1 MELDA
6 FRDVLPQSGQA
17 LAQLYQKGLFSDSKI
32 WKKHKN
38 VRTMSKKTERC
49 RRKTI
54 KNAQKHRKTIEFGGA
69 NVKFGQNGVFL
80 AHFDPKRGNYG
91 FDDRLRGYFYPLG
104 ASGDP

>member
-1 MELDA
+1 MHLYVYSIAMELDA
-6 FRDVLPQSGQA
+6 FGVVLGQSGQA

-54 KNAQKHRKTIEFGGA
+54 KNA
-69 NVKFGQNGVFL
+69 
-80 AHFDPKRGNYG
+80 
-91 FDDRLRGYFYPLG
+91 
-104 ASGDP
+104 